1 MCVDIRFMA
10 VIWRSVMLTA
20 TLTLVEAASP
30 VASAQQMAQEMIT
43 VMLDQA
49 RIAKLPE
56 RATTMVIGNPLIAD
70 VSIQAG
76 GIMVVTGKG
85 YGVTNLIAIDR
96 AGKVLSDQLVQVKSP
111 VDNIIVYRGIAR
123 ESYSCAPDCAPRITL
138 GDSPDYFEG
147 TLNQTGSRNSRAQ
160 QGQSGAPSAR

>member
-10 VIWRSVMLTA
+10 AICRGVMLTA
-20 TLTLVEAASP
+20 TLVLVEAVSP
-30 VASAQQMAQEMIT
+30 VASAQELIT

-49 RIAKLPE
+49 KIAKLPE
-56 RATTMVIGNPLIAD
+56 RATTMVVGNPLIAD

-85 YGVTNLIAIDR
+85 YGVTNLIVLDR

-111 VDNIIVYRGIAR
+111 VDNIIIYRGIAR

-147 TLNQTGSRNSRAQ
+147 TLNQTGTRNSRAQ
-160 QGQSGAPSAR
+160 QGQSAATPGR